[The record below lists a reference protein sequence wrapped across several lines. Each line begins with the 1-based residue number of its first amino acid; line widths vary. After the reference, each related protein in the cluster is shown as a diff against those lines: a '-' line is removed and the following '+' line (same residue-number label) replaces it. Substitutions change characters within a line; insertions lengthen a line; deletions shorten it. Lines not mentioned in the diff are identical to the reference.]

1 MLDMDF
7 EKKINFIIFKIHE
20 ARKKAIAEP
29 EIPKFKLDE
38 NGEPVEES
46 DQCKTPTLKKLDPQ
60 TVLISAT
67 LNSGI
72 KEIAR
77 RLNINDALIIDA
89 AESDNHHKQNIERST
104 SDESQE
110 KVALQFL
117 SLYIY
122 IPLKRL

>member
-46 DQCKTPTLKKLDPQ
+46 NQSKSSAQKKLDPQ

-89 AESDNHHKQNIERST
+89 AESDTHHEHNIERST
-104 SDESQE
+104 NDESQE
-110 KVALQFL
+110 KVKL
-117 SLYIY
+117 SPNFNSNFFIL
-122 IPLKRL
+122 